1 MADESTGAGHRDQQV
16 DEVIA
21 AYLEAVS
28 AGQAPDRHEVLAR
41 YRDLAPELE
50 AFFADHDRFR
60 QLAQPPL
67 VPLHPAAREGPAPE
81 AATGAFLPAEA
92 QTLRHREA
100 GTDGGRTGAYSPA
113 QSPTLASGASTT
125 AGP

>member
-28 AGQAPDRHEVLAR
+28 AGQAPDRQELLAR
-41 YRDLAPELE
+41 YRDLTPELE

-67 VPLHPAAREGPAPE
+67 GPPHTAAREGPLPE
-81 AATGAFLPAEA
+81 APTSAVLSAEA
-92 QTLRHREA
+92 QTLPPRET
-100 GTDGGRTGAYSPA
+100 GTD
-113 QSPTLASGASTT
+113 
-125 AGP
+125 AGET